1 MKRFG
6 AVVGLVLIASACAS
20 SGAFRAGERAE
31 RREDYNQAVLEYARA
46 LKANPNN
53 LTYRKSLERARL
65 RASDAHAAAGRRFA
79 GRGLI
84 KEALDELRLAL
95 DLRPDSP
102 TLAQEIR
109 DLEARRLKE
118 TSAAAIKEVKERAR
132 ESMLPGLDLGDSAR
146 DPLGLVFPGASLRD
160 AYLALGKAVGI
171 NFVFDPQFQDRTISV
186 DLRSVTFEQALKALA
201 NYGGTFH
208 VVVDPKIV
216 TVVPDTANKR
226 REYQQEVVKT
236 FFLSNADLRE
246 VIDLLRIVL
255 GSRRIAPLPGQNA
268 LTINDTPDKVA
279 ATERMIE
286 ILDKKRAEVVVEV
299 ELLEVNRSKLVEYG
313 IELTSLSE
321 QGAGVLGTIIPSPV
335 KLGQDS
341 QGRTIQL
348 GAYTLEDNPYNA
360 SNILVSSLPGVVY
373 RLLKTDGS
381 TRLLANPHLR
391 TSEGQTA
398 QARFGDRIPVPVT
411 TFTPIATGG
420 INQQPFTSFDYKDVG
435 VNIDVTPRVHHDG
448 EVSLGVKLE
457 ISSLTEAIGVA
468 GVQGLPTF
476 TSRTVTSQ
484 IRLKDGETTALA
496 GLISDTERKSQSGV
510 PLLSDVPFLG
520 KLFSRNRREV
530 TQTDILLTLTPRV
543 VTRPQITVED
553 LRSFQLESETPPL
566 LFEVPAIPPI
576 ATPGPKATEAPKIE
590 PIRAP
595 TPVPTPSSDS
605 R

>member
-6 AVVGLVLIASACAS
+6 AVVGLLLITSACAS

-46 LKANPNN
+46 LKASPDN

-65 RASDAHAAAGRRFA
+65 RASDAHAAAGRRLA
-79 GRGLI
+79 QRGLI

-102 TLAQEIR
+102 TLGQEIR
-109 DLEARRLKE
+109 DLEARRMKE
-118 TSAAAIKEVKERAR
+118 TSAAAIKEVKEKAR
-132 ESMLPGLDLGDSAR
+132 ESLLPGLDLGDAAR
-146 DPLGLVFPGASLRD
+146 DPLGLLFPGASLRE
-160 AYLALGKAVGI
+160 AYVALGKAVGI

-186 DLRSVTFEQALKALA
+186 DLRNVTFEQALKALA

-286 ILDKKRAEVVVEV
+286 NLDKKRAEVVVEV

-348 GAYTLEDNPYNA
+348 GAYTLQDNPYNA

-510 PLLSDVPFLG
+510 PGLSDLPFLG

-543 VTRPQITVED
+543 VTRPQITVDD

-566 LFEVPAIPPI
+566 LFEVPAIPPV
-576 ATPGPKATEAPKIE
+576 ATPGPRATEAPKIE

-595 TPVPTPSSDS
+595 TPVPAPSSDS